1 MEMILRIVYANKI
14 EDFDLSRQRQRI
26 TVGAFRASPSGGWN
40 YRCGEDSGM
49 LRPGDVIL
57 IDEDKSIA
65 ALVLEKHQG
74 RAAWLDWRD
83 GLTIGRKIGNQIA
96 LKDGLVSSRH
106 CQIVRRKGSWYVEDL
121 NSTNGTFLN
130 DKRVTRAPFRPGDVL
145 KLGRYRLRAGE
156 KRLCLENLDGGC
168 DPRCSGSPAG
178 SGGCIREEG
187 LSLVLPGTPDS
198 DASGGSAYHHR
209 VRSQHR

>member
-1 MEMILRIVYANKI
+1 
-14 EDFDLSRQRQRI
+14 
-26 TVGAFRASPSGGWN
+26 
-40 YRCGEDSGM
+40 M

-74 RAAWLDWRD
+74 RNAWLDWRD

-156 KRLCLENLDGGC
+156 KRPCLENLDGGVTLGVPEVQLGPE
-168 DPRCSGSPAG
+168 DVFGKKDYPWFSPAPRILIPQEDLHITIESAPSIG
-178 SGGCIREEG
+178 DKPSMSLGGLA
-187 LSLVLPGTPDS
+187 LSPAMTVNVSMLKVILGW
-198 DASGGSAYHHR
+198 R
-209 VRSQHR
+209 R